1 MKKPKNF
8 DKIYDTSIWWHS
20 YEIGKQVEGTIL
32 PAEYIRDGMDPNE
45 YTCLWLTEL
54 YGMYKMTHR
63 MMLEINWKA
72 EQILVHIMKEEH
84 GDEGVII
91 NNIEFTSKDFASY
104 RVFVKMLNRIA
115 VHHSH
120 RFWGK

>member
-8 DKIYDTSIWWHS
+8 DKIYNTSIWWYSH
-20 YEIGKQVEGTIL
+20 EIGRQVEGVIL
-32 PAEYIRDGMDPNE
+32 PAEYMRDGMDPDE

-54 YGMYKMTHR
+54 YGEYKMTHR

-72 EQILVHIMKEEH
+72 EQILIHIMKEEH
-84 GDEGVII
+84 GDEGVIV
-91 NNIEFTSKDFASY
+91 NKLDLYSNDFSTY
-104 RVFVKMLNRIA
+104 RGFVLMLNRIA